1 MTLSTYDPK
10 DITVSV
16 NGSILSG
23 FSDDVVT
30 VERAEDQVADVVG
43 ADGEVMRTLTNDR
56 RGIVTISLLQTSASN
71 LVLSV
76 LANADEQTGGSVFP
90 ILIQDNRSGIPDGV
104 PEAHAAAEAWIQKQ
118 PQAVYNK
125 STSPRVWIIRCADL
139 RMVLAGHSQSA
150 A

>member
-30 VERAEDQVADVVG
+30 VERAEDQVADTVG

-56 RGIVTISLLQTSASN
+56 RGIVTVSLQQTSSSN
-71 LVLSV
+71 LVLSA
-76 LANADEQTGGSVFP
+76 LANTDEQTGGSVFP
-90 ILIQDNRSGIPDGV
+90 ILIQDNRGNDI
-104 PEAHAAAEAWIQKQ
+104 HWAAEAWIQKQ

-125 STSPRVWIIRCADL
+125 SNSPRVWVLRCADL
-139 RMVLAGHSQSA
+139 RMVVAGHSQSA

>member
-1 MTLSTYDPK
+1 MLSTYDPK
-10 DITVSV
+10 DLTISV

-30 VERAEDQVADVVG
+30 VERAEDQVADTVG

-56 RGIVTISLLQTSASN
+56 RGNIQISLLQTSASN
-71 LVLSV
+71 LVLSA

-90 ILIQDNRSGIPDGV
+90 VLIQDNRGNDI
-104 PEAHAAAEAWIQKQ
+104 HAAAEAWIQKQ
-118 PQAVYNK
+118 PQAIYNK
-125 STSPRVWIIRCADL
+125 SNSPRVWTIRCADL
-139 RMVLAGHSQSA
+139 RMVVAGHSQSA

>member
-10 DITVSV
+10 EITVTV

-30 VERAEDQVADVVG
+30 VERAEDQVADAVG
-43 ADGEVMRTLTNDR
+43 ADGEVIRTMTNDR
-56 RGIVTISLLQTSASN
+56 RGNIQISLLQTSSSN
-71 LVLSV
+71 LVLSA

-90 ILIQDNRSGIPDGV
+90 VLIQDNRGNDIHV
-104 PEAHAAAEAWIQKQ
+104 AAEAWIQKQ
-118 PQAVYNK
+118 PQAIYNK
-125 STSPRVWIIRCADL
+125 TNSPRVWVIRAADL
-139 RMVLAGHSQSA
+139 RMVVGGHSQSA

>member
-10 DITVSV
+10 DITVTV

-30 VERAEDQVADVVG
+30 IERAEDQVADTVG

-56 RGIVTISLLQTSASN
+56 RGIIAISLLQTSSSN

-90 ILIQDNRSGIPDGV
+90 VLVQDNRSGSP
-104 PEAHAAAEAWIQKQ
+104 PTEFHAAAEAWIQKQ

-139 RMVLAGHSQSA
+139 RMVVGGHSQSA

>member
-10 DITVSV
+10 EITVTV

-30 VERAEDQVADVVG
+30 VERAEDQVADAAG
-43 ADGEVMRTLTNDR
+43 ADGEVIRTLTNDR
-56 RGIVTISLLQTSASN
+56 RGNIQISLQQTSSSN
-71 LVLSV
+71 LVLSA

-90 ILIQDNRSGIPDGV
+90 VLIRDNRGNDIHV
-104 PEAHAAAEAWIQKQ
+104 AAEAWIQKQ
-118 PQAVYNK
+118 PQAIYNK
-125 STSPRVWIIRCADL
+125 SNSPRVWIIRCADL
-139 RMVLAGHSQSA
+139 RMVVGGHSQSA